1 MQLLV
6 GVYLL
11 VITVDTSYFIQYIVS
26 LRGANPQAA
35 DIEGKTPAQLI
46 EESALDDVD
55 IIGLSKSSSR

>member
-1 MQLLV
+1 MQSILFN
-6 GVYLL
+6 
-11 VITVDTSYFIQYIVS
+11 IFVS